1 MWFRTIMTR
10 RIIIYT
16 NERRNPE
23 WVCPFET
30 LTQLYTSQSPTHAH
44 SVTISQCTPHPFFTI
59 VRWPK
64 KNYNNFLVWQ
74 TQVIIIIFEKLFRS
88 DRPPRYPIFQFDCE
102 HLNHTTKFMWI
113 DVCAMLRRKKNL
125 SAIKRWWR
133 YVVTKCIQFFP
144 FGRNVYKVSA
154 IMLSICVC
162 VFYQKLF
169 KWTKFLYLYFCYLGR
184 YLCLSHISSR
194 WTHTY
199 IYACTYTVHAH
210 TWQFSC
216 SDIIIWLTAAAAVA
230 RPMQ

>member
-44 SVTISQCTPHPFFTI
+44 SVTILQCTPHPFFTI

-88 DRPPRYPIFQFDCE
+88 DRPPRYPIFQFDWTLKPHNEIYVNGC
-102 HLNHTTKFMWI
+102 
-113 DVCAMLRRKKNL
+113 VCCVAKEEKLVSNKAMMAVRGHKMHSIFPIR
-125 SAIKRWWR
+125 S
-133 YVVTKCIQFFP
+133 KCIQSF
-144 FGRNVYKVSA
+144 RDNVVN
-154 IMLSICVC
+154 LCVC
-162 VFYQKLF
+162 VLPK
-169 KWTKFLYLYFCYLGR
+169 
-184 YLCLSHISSR
+184 
-194 WTHTY
+194 
-199 IYACTYTVHAH
+199 TV
-210 TWQFSC
+210 
-216 SDIIIWLTAAAAVA
+216 
-230 RPMQ
+230 